1 MFDRYIDIGLK
12 NVETRNLF
20 VETRNLFVETRNLFV
35 ETQCIASLQHFYL
48 RFYFYLR

>member
-12 NVETRNLF
+12 N